1 MKSLG
6 ENKQKEI
13 GITHGFFQNV
23 DIRMVF
29 GSVPQDLL
37 EEQGV
42 FDQAAPRD
50 VQEAP
55 EVQLAA
61 EGRLQAA
68 LQEILDSPVLLL
80 LIQECFGCQL
90 IAAVAFVGVESW

>member
-1 MKSLG
+1 MD
-6 ENKQKEI
+6 
-13 GITHGFFQNV
+13 V
-23 DIRMVF
+23 RVVF

-42 FDQAAPRD
+42 FDQAAPGD

-55 EVQLAA
+55 QVQLAA

-68 LQEILDSPVLLL
+68 LQEILHPPVLLL
-80 LIQECFGCQL
+80 LIQQGFGCQL
-90 IAAVAFVGVESW
+90 IAAVAFVGVESG